1 MAARTARTKSNARRT
16 ATAADLLKKP
26 ARTREVTFK
35 STDDAGDPVE
45 LVLVLRAVG
54 ARRWDDLVSQC
65 PPNADQKKDG
75 ALYDVETF
83 APRLVAACSFD
94 PVLSEEETQEI
105 FASETWNNWETQ
117 SLFLAAARLC
127 NQDFDV
133 PFTGSA
139 SAETPAS
146 T

>member
-1 MAARTARTKSNARRT
+1 MAARTKGKPARRP

-26 ARTREVTFK
+26 ARTREVTFR
-35 STDDAGDPVE
+35 STDDSGDPVE

-54 ARRWDDLVSQC
+54 AKQWDDLVADC
-65 PPNADQKKDG
+65 PPSADQKKEG
-75 ALYDVETF
+75 ALYDVAKF
-83 APRLVAACSFD
+83 APRLVSACSYT
-94 PVLSEEETQEI
+94 PLITQDEAEEI
-105 FASETWNNWETQ
+105 FASDSWNNWETQ

-133 PFTGSA
+133 PFTDSA
-139 SAETPAS
+139 SGETPAS